1 MSTESLAGPNFLH
14 LLLVEDDEPFRK
26 MIRSVC
32 EELGFEVRE
41 AENGLVAKTI
51 FDLNTTQFHLVISDV
66 KMPEG
71 DGIFFLRHLRSI
83 NRSTK
88 VIMMTGFSELLE
100 ARQAFEL
107 GANEFIAK
115 PFRRESLVKVIEN
128 CKRSKEAREKAEQ
141 EDHTT
146 YCRIP
151 VEEFITASKLIA
163 DLYIQVGENRFIMI
177 ARAGEVVDVNRL
189 KSYKEKQVDFFYVKA
204 EDLRKLAGFS
214 LQLSKLSQ
222 AQQKLSKEK
231 RLKLLQNTAQLIA
244 KTWYYDEVDKG
255 SLKDATQIL
264 ENTLS
269 IVSENQD
276 IMTLIDFMRNSG
288 DREYAHSVAVALYS
302 CMVARKV
309 GHASQMVQTRLS
321 LGGLLHDIG
330 KKELPLN
337 VVAKTRFEMTAAEI
351 QLYESHCARGKEIL
365 ALVPGL
371 PEDVAQIAA
380 QHHENNT
387 STGFPYHL
395 SSRQIHP
402 LAKIVAPVDA
412 FCTSLQR
419 ATNQGVTSVRSVYQ
433 KFHSLHADE
442 FDPQVVQA
450 LGSLIGCETPKP

>member
-1 MSTESLAGPNFLH
+1 MSTESLSSPNFIN
-14 LLLVEDDEPFRK
+14 LLLVEDDEAFRK

-32 EELGFEVRE
+32 EEVGFEVRE
-41 AENGLVAKTI
+41 AENGMVAKTI
-51 FDLNTTQFHLVISDV
+51 FDLNPSHFHLVISDV
-66 KMPEG
+66 KMPEA
-71 DGIFFLRHLRSI
+71 DGIFFLKHLRAV
-83 NRSTK
+83 NRSVK

-115 PFRRESLVKVIEN
+115 PFRRESLIKVIEN
-128 CKRSKEAREKAEQ
+128 CKRSKEAREKAEH
-141 EDHTT
+141 EDHTA

-163 DLYIQVGENRFIMI
+163 DLYIQVGENRHIMI
-177 ARAGEVVDVNRL
+177 ARSGEVVDVNRL

-214 LQLSKLSQ
+214 FYLTKLSQ
-222 AQQKLSKEK
+222 DQQKLSKEK
-231 RLKLLQNTAQLIA
+231 RLKLLQNTAQLIT
-244 KTWYYDEVDKG
+244 KTWYYDEVDRE

-276 IMTLIDFMRNSG
+276 VMSLIDFMRNTG
-288 DREYAHSVAVALYS
+288 DREFAHSVAVALYS
-302 CMVARKV
+302 CMVAKKI
-309 GHASQMVQTRLS
+309 GHSSQTVQTRLS

-337 VVAKTRFEMTAAEI
+337 VISKTRFEMTATEI

-365 ALVPGL
+365 ALVSGL

-387 STGFPYHL
+387 STGFPYNL

-402 LAKIVAPVDA
+402 LAKIVAPVDG
-412 FCTSLQR
+412 FCSALQR
-419 ATNQGVTSVRSVYQ
+419 AAGQGVTSVRAVFQ
-433 KFHSLHADE
+433 KFSSLHEGE
-442 FDPQVVQA
+442 FEPQVMQA
-450 LGSLIGCETPKP
+450 LGTLVGFDSKS